1 MIEASATLVVK
12 QKPKPLELTM
22 IPHDM
27 TAPKGV
33 TIQMPC
39 RASGSPSPTITW
51 LKDGHAMVSPRY
63 GGRSA
68 KRHLYI
74 QTGAEFYTPY

>member
-1 MIEASATLVVK
+1 
-12 QKPKPLELTM
+12 
-22 IPHDM
+22 M

-39 RASGSPSPTITW
+39 RAKGSPQPTITW

-63 GGRSA
+63 
-68 KRHLYI
+68 
-74 QTGAEFYTPY
+74 

>member
-68 KRHLYI
+68 KRHTYMLKGIYS
-74 QTGAEFYTPY
+74 